1 MNEKDKLVKDLEEN
15 TKKLENALDILKK
28 DLDLIQKGNGNE
40 PYWNGSAACGG
51 LRLLLQ
57 QLDYDTTL
65 LENVKECCVEVG
77 K

>member
-1 MNEKDKLVKDLEEN
+1 MNEKDKLVEELN
-15 TKKLENALDILKK
+15 GKVREFEDALSNLKK
-28 DLDLIQKGNGNE
+28 NLDLIQEGNGND
-40 PYWNGSAACGG
+40 PYWNGNAACGG

-65 LENVKECCVEVG
+65 LENVKECCGEVG